1 MGLDMHQQS
10 YRGLL
15 VLGLA
20 AGLFLGLSGCGSR
33 SGDQGSELTPQDQ
46 HIMQMAGLVGAYKAA
61 NNGKSPASPD
71 VLKSWAQKQPKD
83 KLTSVKDA
91 LDDVFI
97 SPRDNEPYQLAP
109 PPQGMRAMG
118 PPRIVVYEKTGKR
131 GKHIIASG
139 MGNVQELDDK
149 ALNALL
155 EGPK

>member
-1 MGLDMHQQS
+1 MHQQS
-10 YRGLL
+10 CRRLA
-15 VLGLA
+15 VLSLA
-20 AGLFLGLSGCGSR
+20 AGLFLGLSGCGQR
-33 SGDQGSELTPQDQ
+33 SGDQGSELNPQDQ
-46 HIMQMAGLVGAYKAA
+46 HILQMASLVGAYKAA

-83 KLTSVKDA
+83 KLTAVKDS

-118 PPRIVVYEKTGKR
+118 PPRILVYEKTGKG
-131 GKHIIASG
+131 GKHLIASG
-139 MGNVQELDDK
+139 MGNVQLMDDK
-149 ALNALL
+149 TLNGLL